1 MSVPAPE
8 SPSFEHVDFEALDSF
23 RFPDGGGYPQS
34 YREFVRSCGWARTF
48 GPWLIYPPVQPGF
61 ADGRARAANLTE
73 HFHTVFRD
81 GEEEEFDWMI
91 EPDGSWDLAER
102 LEVFGWSEN
111 GDLLLWDVASRN
123 ADEEFPSL
131 THSSSGSVRGR
142 DPLGRHRDPSRSGV
156 KQHRPQATDTFTA
169 RHTPIARSLR
179 VDVDLSHRA
188 RSDCAHA
195 PRLDILR
202 QLTSR
207 PTPRHTDRRKAGRF
221 GAPNHDLTRNSGTT
235 GRGCGRPTALP
246 QPRHRPA

>member
-34 YREFVRSCGWARTF
+34 YREFVRSCGWARTL
-48 GPWLIYPPVQPGF
+48 GLWLIYPPVQPGF

-123 ADEEFPSL
+123 ADEEFPVWESRGMNTLHLLGSSL
-131 THSSSGSVRGR
+131 DEALLKLRERSEAQVIE
-142 DPLGRHRDPSRSGV
+142 PL
-156 KQHRPQATDTFTA
+156 
-169 RHTPIARSLR
+169 
-179 VDVDLSHRA
+179 
-188 RSDCAHA
+188 
-195 PRLDILR
+195 
-202 QLTSR
+202 
-207 PTPRHTDRRKAGRF
+207 
-221 GAPNHDLTRNSGTT
+221 
-235 GRGCGRPTALP
+235 
-246 QPRHRPA
+246 RPARL